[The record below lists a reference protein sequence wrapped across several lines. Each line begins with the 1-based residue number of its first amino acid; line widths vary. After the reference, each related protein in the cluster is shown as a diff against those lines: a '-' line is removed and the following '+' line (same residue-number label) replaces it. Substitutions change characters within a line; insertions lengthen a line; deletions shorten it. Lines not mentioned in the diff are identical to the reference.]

1 MSDVGIKNTF
11 REYCS
16 RPELIPVVN
25 VNKSKVKTSN
35 LEQS

>member
-16 RPELIPVVN
+16 KPELIPVVN